1 MPTASLSLADTTY
14 DSISNNPFRI
24 VVSELLSA
32 FTTSSV
38 IISGRTAY
46 LNYSYQTGNDYIF
59 TFGNATPVGEAGY
72 VRIQIPATAATPNLD
87 EDYDW
92 TIYWGTDNVLH
103 FGDTDAVRSSR
114 ITTTL
119 NNVRWGSS
127 NVSAGTVTPIYFEF
141 SIDTFNF
148 ANSDI
153 TLNGDITTIGSLSRT
168 TLQRYLGHITLP
180 ADLGDSGS
188 FTVQIAD
195 LESTYPGLNVSEE
208 WTLSWNSSG
217 RTSAI
222 RTNDIPAVA
231 RIELSSDYVLAG
243 GEIFATFHFDKDI
256 QALIVSSL
264 VFEDA
269 TFLRTSGSPNDRE
282 WSIAVGAPS
291 TGNGIGRIILPENV
305 VQPSGNNAV
314 TAEFTY
320 INAVDVDIE
329 LSTASAQNG
338 ETVLATFNFNYDIPE
353 FNADWLSLNIGSEI
367 LGLNNEI
374 LALNEEV
381 LGYPIAPSDVAG
393 EPTSLDEQ
401 NRAWQ
406 IPIEL
411 PQSGEGMYQIALE
424 EDAIGI
430 RHSAAMAEVQFAPII
445 NNNIAINS
453 GQVYVAFINQNF
465 RANIKITGN
474 NIRSVDVEGLLRPF
488 SHQWDSTR
496 GMLSILGRPEKYYKN
511 LKFEII
517 ARDNNG
523 VSKATGTINV
533 EDITPAIVKPKN
545 PLLFVEGIENS
556 HTVVVDNKPSSA
568 EVKGTWMGL
577 DHEVSDEGVII
588 KGETP
593 EKNIGVRNG
602 VFKVKASNSKGD
614 APETDIPWKFAD
626 PQSAYLFE
634 TQAVAYV
641 TKYNTNGAE
650 VFRKSVS
657 GASSNDSVFA
667 VDSQDNLYFGKGRS
681 GWAKYDSQGGQ
692 IWKARGG
699 VSNELG
705 GDQQI
710 FEFDHEDNI
719 FLFNSIPGR
728 NGIIKRD
735 KDNGNIL
742 WDEVAQR
749 SGQFLLQSL
758 NKEGD
763 VICTQT
769 RYSRPGRG
777 LVGPRPIHKISGG
790 NGSILNDFYPVD
802 NGNWSLEFLAVG
814 PDDDIYYKGYLNTT
828 HTFGKL
834 TSSGS
839 SVWQKTHDT
848 GDSSDTEFDYIAHIR
863 PSSVLEFDDDGN
875 IHLFSVQHSATENLI
890 YKLDSNGNL
899 IWEYSHPIA
908 IRGHPVLY
916 KIDGNIFFLER
927 NGNNHKLNKL
937 SSSGYLVWTQD
948 LTPSSS
954 ASFRYRGVRV
964 GNDAGVY
971 LINQSNARFYKYSGL
986 GNENAVLQWEKQ
998 QPRTT
1003 SYFRVIVK

>member
-14 DSISNNPFRI
+14 DSSSNNPFRI

-32 FTTSSV
+32 FTTSDV
-38 IISGRTAY
+38 IVSGRTAY

-59 TFGNATPVGEAGY
+59 TFGNATPVDEAGY

-180 ADLGDSGS
+180 ADLGDGGS

-329 LSTASAQNG
+329 LSAASAQTG
-338 ETVLATFNFNYDIPE
+338 ETVLAIFNFNYDIPE

-367 LGLNNEI
+367 LGLNNEV

-393 EPTSLDEQ
+393 EPVSLDEQ
-401 NRAWQ
+401 NRSWQ
-406 IPIEL
+406 VPIDL

-430 RHSAAMAEVQFAPII
+430 RHSAAMAQVQFAPTI
-445 NNNIAINS
+445 NLNIRQQDNLTLIAIIGRN
-453 GQVYVAFINQNF
+453 FKHDIN
-465 RANIKITGN
+465 ISGN
-474 NIRSVDVEGLLRPF
+474 NISSVDVRGLIRPF
-488 SHQWDSTR
+488 YHQWNKTR
-496 GMLSILGRPEKYYKN
+496 GVLSILGQPKSFYKD
-511 LKFEII
+511 LEFT
-517 ARDNNG
+517 
-523 VSKATGTINV
+523 VYATDRSGTSQKSAKINV
-533 EDITPAIVKPKN
+533 EAAAPVIRKPAQDLEFILGRENEVKIKVDNRPTQGS
-545 PLLFVEGIENS
+545 VEG
-556 HTVVVDNKPSSA
+556 
-568 EVKGTWMGL
+568 TWFGL
-577 DHEVSDEGVII
+577 DHSINNEGITLSGDVP
-588 KGETP
+588 TDML
-593 EKNIGVRNG
+593 GVQSGNFI
-602 VFKVKASNSKGD
+602 VNASNTGGD
-614 APETDIPWKFAD
+614 AQEETIGFKFVD
-626 PQSAYLFE
+626 
-634 TQAVAYV
+634 
-641 TKYNTNGAE
+641 
-650 VFRKSVS
+650 S
-657 GASSNDSVFA
+657 GAPGAPLFHVGFVGSPSHSSESNLNIIYQNVDIGTSAIKAWYYRINEGSWVSLTLNGPGGVVGSAVLNTQNIFTKSGENRIQFVGENNSGRGSRSVPVTLNILKRNSLVGRDISGA
-667 VDSQDNLYFGKGRS
+667 QDRADLVDMC
-681 GWAKYDSQGGQ
+681 YDSNAGEYL
-692 IWKARGG
+692 ILSYRINLFRG
-699 VSNELG
+699 N
-705 GDQQI
+705 
-710 FEFDHEDNI
+710 
-719 FLFNSIPGR
+719 
-728 NGIIKRD
+728 
-735 KDNGNIL
+735 
-742 WDEVAQR
+742 
-749 SGQFLLQSL
+749 
-758 NKEGD
+758 
-763 VICTQT
+763 
-769 RYSRPGRG
+769 
-777 LVGPRPIHKISGG
+777 
-790 NGSILNDFYPVD
+790 
-802 NGNWSLEFLAVG
+802 
-814 PDDDIYYKGYLNTT
+814 
-828 HTFGKL
+828 
-834 TSSGS
+834 
-839 SVWQKTHDT
+839 
-848 GDSSDTEFDYIAHIR
+848 
-863 PSSVLEFDDDGN
+863 PSSVGPVYVMRYNSSMSYRGAWEVASRGSASKYSSIEFNPQNNEILISERTDSTTIKILRFNQSGTSLGSFNVSAQDANYTYLGHMCIHNGELVISFHRGGPLGRLVQRHNISNGMFIDTIDGLSNSQSNETFSMASNTDDEHLYISSFRNLNIHNVLFSSLYSLRGN
-875 IHLFSVQHSATENLI
+875 ITNTRNV
-890 YKLDSNGNL
+890 
-899 IWEYSHPIA
+899 IA
-908 IRGHPVLY
+908 YNSDDQELLWGINTSTGTY
-916 KIDGNIFFLER
+916 T
-927 NGNNHKLNKL
+927 
-937 SSSGYLVWTQD
+937 SS
-948 LTPSSS
+948 
-954 ASFRYRGVRV
+954 
-964 GNDAGVY
+964 
-971 LINQSNARFYKYSGL
+971 
-986 GNENAVLQWEKQ
+986 KQ
-998 QPRTT
+998 FITYQ
-1003 SYFRVIVK
+1003 F